1 METDTHTTNAI
12 RSTGRPRRG
21 TEATRLEAIV
31 AAAARAFLRDR
42 YDAVSI
48 GQVAREAGVSTRTIY
63 NRFRNKADLFAAVVT
78 RFVERD
84 TVSVVSPGEFDE
96 IDPKRALTIIAQ
108 RLADRARR
116 PDFMALLRTVAV
128 EARRFP
134 ALASTIRERG
144 KARVDTPIADYFRRL
159 AHRGVMA
166 ISDPDA
172 AAALFVQM
180 VCAELQEYWLLLAAD
195 EVREPNFGVGVNLSV
210 QIFMHGAMSKVGRP
224 ADDAP

>member
-1 METDTHTTNAI
+1 M
-12 RSTGRPRRG
+12 
-21 TEATRLEAIV
+21 RLEAII
-31 AAAARAFLRDR
+31 AAAIRAFIRDR

-48 GQVAREAGVSTRTIY
+48 GQVAREAGVSTGTIY
-63 NRFRNKADLFAAVVT
+63 NRFRNKADLFATVVT

-134 ALASTIRERG
+134 ALASKIPERD
-144 KARVDTPIADYFRRL
+144 KTRVDTPIADYFRRQ

-166 ISDPDA
+166 ISDTDA

-180 VCAELQEYWLLLAAD
+180 VRVELHEYWLLLAAD

-210 QIFMHGAMSKVGRP
+210 EIFMHGAMSKVGRA
-224 ADDAP
+224 ADQSD